1 MDAGRAASTK
11 VVRIWDTIRSSSATH
26 IGHARWDDNPLSKT
40 RIAELESG
48 MGQSDEMAAF
58 LRIVDRGGF
67 AAAAR
72 GAPQTPS
79 ALSKLVQRLEER
91 LGVRLLTRTTRR
103 IALTAEG

>member
-1 MDAGRAASTK
+1 
-11 VVRIWDTIRSSSATH
+11 
-26 IGHARWDDNPLSKT
+26 
-40 RIAELESG
+40 

-72 GAPQTPS
+72 GSPLTPS
-79 ALSKLVQRLEER
+79 ALSKLVQRLEGR

-103 IALTAEG
+103 IALTPEGEAYATRARDILAMIEAAEAEVPDHGGICASTPAPLTRGIG